1 MIKTVGITQFSAP
14 DYVAQAL
21 EGSYGLDGRKNIYF
35 TCIKDLVFVNAT
47 GPIDFDETLPEN
59 AFAWHLLVLSD
70 NGTRTVRCDN
80 SHLTFS
86 LADGETAQGS
96 FRLKA

>member
-1 MIKTVGITQFSAP
+1 MINTVNITQFSAP

-35 TCIKDLVFVNAT
+35 TCVKDVVFVNAV
-47 GPIDFDETLPEN
+47 GPLDFDEKLPEN
-59 AFAWHLLVLSD
+59 AFAWHLMVLSD
-70 NGTRTVRCDN
+70 SGSRTVRCED

>member
-47 GPIDFDETLPEN
+47 GPLDVDETLPEN

-70 NGTRTVRCDN
+70 SGVRTVRCDN

>member
-14 DYVAQAL
+14 DYVAKAL
-21 EGSYGLDGRKNIYF
+21 EGSFGVEGRKNIYF
-35 TCIKDLVFVNAT
+35 TCVKDVVFVNAV
-47 GPIDFDETLPEN
+47 GPLTFDETLPEN

-80 SHLTFS
+80 SHLTFT

-96 FRLKA
+96 YRLKA